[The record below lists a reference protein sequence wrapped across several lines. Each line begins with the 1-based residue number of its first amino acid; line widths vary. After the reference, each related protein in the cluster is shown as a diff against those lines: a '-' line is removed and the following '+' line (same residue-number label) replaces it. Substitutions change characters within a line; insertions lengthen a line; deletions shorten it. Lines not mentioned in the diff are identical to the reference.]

1 MYFRTRLGVQIAVGT
16 AALMTVTGAIRSA
29 IVRHE
34 LVASATTAAET
45 AAQDVL
51 WELDRR
57 LEQAHG
63 RLKTPDVIAAR
74 RSFVHRSTA
83 EAWSELVK
91 GVVHSPEETLV
102 VVGPAGEILQA
113 DGALASDRAFVGNEL
128 RAKAF
133 AGDPSF
139 GGDRTGVLAGGQ
151 SALVAAS
158 VQLDPTRE
166 GEGRDAVSVGA
177 RLILVAP
184 LAARPSLV
192 STQGLDVTIY
202 SAGGEDVPED
212 IAASARDLWRGEGHV
227 AEMTSTG
234 AREIH
239 TIEDG
244 AGRRTF
250 LLCANAHADVG
261 TLVPQSVLDNLLW
274 EALVAAAA
282 IALALRFVHVRV
294 GQPMEQLSS
303 QASRLARS
311 EHGQLSLRPTTSGPI
326 GDLTITLDAMLKKI
340 ELDRSRFVRN
350 ARIAGMSDVSMGVVH
365 SAGNILNS
373 VNISAKL
380 LLRELKTIEVD
391 DLKALVTELR
401 EHVDDLDAYV
411 KEDENGRF
419 LIPFLAAM
427 TEAFAEVR
435 ARCLIELETVD
446 RGVAH
451 VVDLIRSQEKYAI
464 GASVVETT
472 DVTEVVEMALQVAS
486 MTIEGSESVIVDRAF
501 ADLTSARV
509 DRHRL
514 TSILINLISNAIE
527 ALLVVDESE
536 RRLEISTY
544 PMDGER
550 FVIEITDTGIGIAP
564 ENLDLIFTSAFTT
577 KAGSSGEGLHTTAN
591 ACRELGIAIGA
602 VSQGTDCGCTF
613 KLRVPYEPPRDGDAQ
628 GVGAVR
634 RAGGDEPQPA
644 APVPAGAAAAAVQGN
659 GVRAPQQSIPLVDPK
674 GGDGIAG

>member
-1 MYFRTRLGVQIAVGT
+1 MHLRTRLGVEIAAGA
-16 AALMTVTGAIRSA
+16 AALMVVTGAIRSA

-34 LVASATTAAET
+34 LVATATTAAET
-45 AAQDVL
+45 AAQDAL

-57 LEQAHG
+57 LEHTRA
-63 RLKTPDVIAAR
+63 RLTTPDVIAAR
-74 RSFVHRSTA
+74 RSFVHRGTA
-83 EAWSELVK
+83 QAWSELVRV
-91 GVVHSPEETLV
+91 VVHSHEETLA
-102 VVGPAGEILQA
+102 VVGSTGEILQA
-113 DGALASDRAFVGNEL
+113 DGALASNRDYLTNEL
-128 RAKAF
+128 RARAF
-133 AGDPSF
+133 AGDASF
-139 GGDRTGVLAGGQ
+139 AGDRSGVLAGGRNP
-151 SALVAAS
+151 LVAAS
-158 VQLDPTRE
+158 LQLDPTRADDD
-166 GEGRDAVSVGA
+166 GGSISPTS
-177 RLILVAP
+177 RLVLIAP
-184 LAARPSLV
+184 LTPRPSLAA
-192 STQGLDVTIY
+192 SSGLDVSILA
-202 SAGGEDVPED
+202 AGSDDVPED
-212 IAASARDLWRGEGHV
+212 VAEAARDLWRTDGHV
-227 AEMTSTG
+227 AQTTPSG

-239 TIEDG
+239 TLADG

-250 LLCANAHADVG
+250 LLCAHASADVG
-261 TLVPQSVLDNLLW
+261 TLIPKSVLDNLLW

-282 IALALRFVHVRV
+282 IALALRFVHVRISH
-294 GQPMEQLSS
+294 PMEQLGS

-311 EHGQLSLRPTTSGPI
+311 EHGQLSLRPTTSGPV

-380 LLRELKTIEVD
+380 LLRELKTIEIE

-486 MTIEGSESVIVDRAF
+486 
-501 ADLTSARV
+501 
-509 DRHRL
+509 
-514 TSILINLISNAIE
+514 
-527 ALLVVDESE
+527 
-536 RRLEISTY
+536 
-544 PMDGER
+544 
-550 FVIEITDTGIGIAP
+550 
-564 ENLDLIFTSAFTT
+564 
-577 KAGSSGEGLHTTAN
+577 
-591 ACRELGIAIGA
+591 
-602 VSQGTDCGCTF
+602 
-613 KLRVPYEPPRDGDAQ
+613 
-628 GVGAVR
+628 
-634 RAGGDEPQPA
+634 
-644 APVPAGAAAAAVQGN
+644 
-659 GVRAPQQSIPLVDPK
+659 
-674 GGDGIAG
+674 